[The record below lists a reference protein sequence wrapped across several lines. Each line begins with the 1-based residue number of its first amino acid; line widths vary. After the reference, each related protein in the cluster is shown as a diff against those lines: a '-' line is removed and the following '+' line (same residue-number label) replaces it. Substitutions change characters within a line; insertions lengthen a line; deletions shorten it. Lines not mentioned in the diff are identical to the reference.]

1 MRARLTFIVAA
12 WLGAYAGLCRVGT
25 AVEPLPEWRGND
37 FEEVKAGKT
46 IPGMWLL
53 TDEVPAEESPPEVS
67 APIDEAP
74 PTAEELKEDEAPST
88 TIPDQYLSEYF
99 GQRPKSFLVDPQGLL
114 TPQQYRDRLAL
125 LDYHALDSSIDLYIY
140 VFGSTQELPGEVRA
154 EELAERIFAE
164 GRPAAF
170 VYYFLG
176 APQRSVFYL
185 SPSLTDSVS
194 GAEQRRALQSSVA
207 KASEKADPNDQLA
220 GFSTQ
225 MAIRLYWMERI
236 LTGGSL
242 PEATHAPADQPKPV
256 AETRASVWSKIPK
269 NWIAPVAYLG
279 GAGLAGFLVT
289 MWWRYRAR
297 YRFPEFEVERRLGG
311 EHAAGIGGVISFA
324 SAAAPPALQ
333 REQVPDYLRR
343 P

>member
-1 MRARLTFIVAA
+1 MLLAAA
-12 WLGAYAGLCRVGT
+12 WWSASAGLWSV
-25 AVEPLPEWRGND
+25 AWAAEPLPEWHGND
-37 FEEVKAGKT
+37 LDEVKAGKI
-46 IPGMWLL
+46 IPGIWLL
-53 TDEVPAEESPPEVS
+53 TDEVSAEESPPQAN
-67 APIDEAP
+67 APIDAAP

-88 TIPDQYLSEYF
+88 IIPDQYLAEYF

-114 TPQQYRDRLAL
+114 TPQQYRDRLAF

-140 VFGSTQELPGEVRA
+140 VFGATQELPGEARA
-154 EELAERIFAE
+154 EELAERLFSE

-185 SPSLTDSVS
+185 SPSLTDAVS

-207 KASEKADPNDQLA
+207 KSLEKGDANEQLV

-236 LTGGSL
+236 LAGSSA
-242 PEATHAPADQPKPV
+242 PEATPV
-256 AETRASVWSKIPK
+256 STDRPTQSVGPRASAWEKIPRA
-269 NWIAPVAYLG
+269 WVVPAIYLIGVAL
-279 GAGLAGFLVT
+279 AGLLVK
-289 MWWRYRAR
+289 MWLRYRAR

-324 SAAAPPALQ
+324 SGAAPPALQ
-333 REQVPDYLRR
+333 REQVPDYLGR

>member
-1 MRARLTFIVAA
+1 MRAWPRFIVAVC
-12 WLGAYAGLCRVGT
+12 LGACAGLCSSVT
-25 AVEPLPEWRGND
+25 AVEPLPAWSGDD
-37 FEEVKAGKT
+37 FEDVKAGKT
-46 IPGMWLL
+46 IPGLWLL
-53 TDEVPAEESPPEVS
+53 TDEVPEEEAPPEAT
-67 APIDEAP
+67 APIDAAP
-74 PTAEELKEDEAPST
+74 PTAEELKENEAPST
-88 TIPDQYLSEYF
+88 TIPEQYFTEYF

-114 TPQQYRDRLAL
+114 TPQQYRDRLAF

-140 VFGSTQELPGEVRA
+140 VFGATQELPGEVRA

-194 GAEQRRALQSSVA
+194 GTDQRRALQSSVA
-207 KASEKADPNDQLA
+207 KASEKADPNEQLA

-225 MAIRLYWMERI
+225 MAIRLYWMERS
-236 LTGGSL
+236 LTGESL
-242 PEATHAPADQPKPV
+242 SAATHAPANQTKHA
-256 AETRASVWSKIPK
+256 AEPRASLWSKIPK
-269 NWIAPVAYLG
+269 NWITSAAYLVG
-279 GAGLAGFLVT
+279 VGVAGFLVT
-289 MWWRYRAR
+289 MWFRYRAR

-343 P
+343 T